1 MDVNTQYTS
10 TSFIEFPAD
19 FSKTSTEKVPETTAE
34 EQFQTARE
42 IKQAKVD
49 EKVMMDLKDVQ
60 NFLYML
66 IGSEIK
72 VSEEDRVP
80 GTALDLS
87 A

>member
-1 MDVNTQYTS
+1 MDVNTQYKPI
-10 TSFIEFPAD
+10 SFIEFQPD
-19 FSKTSTEKVPETTAE
+19 SSKTSTEKVSETAIE

-42 IKQAKVD
+42 VRQAKVD
-49 EKVMMDLKDVQ
+49 QKVMMDLKDVQ
-60 NFLYML
+60 SFLYML

>member
-1 MDVNTQYTS
+1 MDVNVQYNLKNFT
-10 TSFIEFPAD
+10 EFQPD
-19 FSKTSTEKVPETTAE
+19 FSKTSTEKVSETADE

-42 IKQAKVD
+42 IRQAKTD
-49 EKVMMDLKDVQ
+49 KKVMMDLKDVQ
-60 NFLYML
+60 SFLYML

-72 VSEEDRVP
+72 VSEEDSVP